1 MMWFL
6 LLFSIYR
13 PIPRVL
19 FLTSSF
25 DGKGMLP
32 TGAHLALE
40 EFSRHGAFVTFH
52 DKSILYCPDSL
63 KQFNII
69 IAPTSYG
76 YHDVDQPLSL
86 TFLDTISMNNIVEWI
101 KNGGFFIA
109 GGNIGRNTLYGKDRI
124 LSGNILTRDEW
135 PLGRA
140 FGFDMV
146 EIDIKGFELRKTNV
160 KPDLF
165 DWYDNPVRPAE
176 NTDDWLL
183 VPVNV
188 KKDVRNF
195 MVWTNGKKSYGGV
208 TLREYGRGYAML
220 LSSFLL
226 LHPSFDGGWAD
237 VPQITRFYHN
247 LVMFTM
253 GVKKY
258 PTGVD
263 PWPDG
268 KKAVLA
274 VTLDDGGKM
283 SMYQL
288 TLNSLLERVPSL
300 TFFVTGKLEPKIL
313 NYIKKFKQV
322 EIGNHSFNHPF
333 FRNLNLNQSIAE
345 IKMTQKVIGK
355 SRVFRFPFVNYTPE
369 GLYALWTHGFKYE
382 SSIRVDHMNT
392 FRGAIFPYNLVFSFG
407 KNLVTTDLIELS
419 PIKSDWF
426 FYQKIYADNY
436 PLHERIASMK
446 AFKSYLETMWSII
459 KDARGMMIQMGHP
472 MYEGYNKDFLKPLLE
487 FLDEV
492 RAEKNIWITNLGGIY
507 DWWAELTNVNV
518 EVEEQNNQI
527 RYKIFNRNQKEV
539 KEFSVWIELE
549 KSGVTP
555 RLKFSKS
562 RGYYTVEHSEKGEKI
577 HVIMTIPP
585 GYSSVTIKF

>member
-1 MMWFL
+1 MLWLLFL
-6 LLFSIYR
+6 LTIYK

-25 DGKGMLP
+25 DGKGVLP
-32 TGAHLALE
+32 TGAHLVLE

-52 DKSILYCPDSL
+52 DKSILYSPDSL
-63 KQFNII
+63 KKFNII

-76 YHDVDQPLSL
+76 YHDVDRPLSL
-86 TFLDTISMNNIVEWI
+86 TYLDTISMNNIVNWI

-124 LSGNILTRDEW
+124 LSGNILTAEEW

-146 EIDIKGFELRKTNV
+146 EIDIKGFKLKKMKS

-165 DWYDNPVRPAE
+165 DWYDDPVRPVE
-176 NTDDWLL
+176 KTDDWLL
-183 VPVNV
+183 VPVHER
-188 KKDVRNF
+188 KDVKNL
-195 MVWTNGKKSYGGV
+195 MVWTDGNKVYGGV
-208 TLREYGRGYAML
+208 TLRKYGDGYAML
-220 LSSFLL
+220 LTSFLL

-247 LVMFTM
+247 LVMFSM
-253 GVKKY
+253 GIKKY

-300 TFFVTGKLEPKIL
+300 TFFVTGKLDTKIL
-313 NYIKKFKQV
+313 NFIKRFKQV

-333 FRNLNLNQSIAE
+333 FRDLNLNQSIAE
-345 IKMTQKVIGK
+345 IEMTEKAIGK
-355 SRVFRFPFVNYTPE
+355 SRVFRFPYVNYTPQ

-382 SSIRVDHMNT
+382 SSIRVDHLNT
-392 FRGAIFPYNLVFSFG
+392 FKGAIFPYNLVFSFG
-407 KNLVTTDLIELS
+407 NDLITTDLIEMS

-436 PLHERIASMK
+436 PVKEKIASMK
-446 AFKSYLETMWSII
+446 AYKSYLETMWSII
-459 KDARGMMIQMGHP
+459 KDARGMMVQMGHP
-472 MYEGYNKDFLKPLLE
+472 MYEGYNKNFLKPLLD

-492 RAEKNIWITNLGGIY
+492 RADKEVWMTNLGGIY
-507 DWWAELTNVNV
+507 DWWKKVRNVRV
-518 EVEEQNNQI
+518 EVEEQKNEI
-527 RYKIFNRNQKEV
+527 RYKMVNFNRSELKG
-539 KEFSVWIELE
+539 FSVWI
-549 KSGVTP
+549 KVTQPGVKP
-555 RLKFSKS
+555 KLKFSKC
-562 RGYYTVEHSEKGEKI
+562 RGYYTLEHSNNGERI
-577 HVIMTIPP
+577 HVIMAIPP
-585 GYSSVTIKF
+585 GPSAVTIKF